1 MLQQDGAEVGV
12 RGTSGLMSRLTTEE
26 RRAAC
31 RAMGERVV
39 LLRKRAGLSQAD
51 LAAALGVSLATVG
64 AWERGV
70 NEMRVLDAR
79 EVAAVL
85 GTTLEALTGPP
96 LS

>member
-1 MLQQDGAEVGV
+1 
-12 RGTSGLMSRLTTEE
+12 
-26 RRAAC
+26 
-31 RAMGERVV
+31 MGERVV

-85 GTTLEALTGPP
+85 GALTGPP